1 MRKFVQL
8 CAILLI
14 CTFPALAQTQHDR
27 IHGRGASTFD
37 QYSNTQTLVVSGAT
51 PSVAG
56 GNVFRTSNS
65 GATTITNFIGGVDS
79 QQIVLVCGDTNTIV
93 QNNANIAITGG
104 TNFSCTLNN
113 SIAFVFNSS
122 SSVWSEI
129 GGTGGGGGGGSPGA
143 PAQSLQCNSGS
154 NTFVACKAI
163 DNGTALQINED
174 TKLFGPNPY
183 TDVSAWGQYSN
194 ASPPSTT
201 ASCTSGS
208 PNITLAAS
216 LDFKDASSF
225 PASNVGNGIVIYKCG
240 AATGLSTPQAPTATP
255 VGIINGTTTY
265 TYNVASED
273 LQGGLTAAS
282 PTGITTA
289 GAAALGVNTITL
301 TQGVWTNTSNGTI
314 TFTCSGNCN
323 VSSKQPVF
331 VAGFATSTSFN
342 GNYTINATPSGTTF
356 TVLSP
361 TIPVATTDAGGGTV
375 KIVACNILTM
385 PAGEVPN
392 IIEGASSDQVMRHW
406 IYRNGTLAAVAQY
419 RDTYYEDCGV
429 NTQFPPAYVPTT
441 PGAAVNKYLAT
452 TIVSGAGTVNI
463 VVANNAG
470 NTISGQ
476 TALHDNSQNLRAA
489 LASHSGNTPVYLN
502 GTNTPFNA
510 TTVFD
515 SSHSGTRLLLPVGLN
530 IRQPWVINA
539 GGYNFEGG
547 FNRCSDSFQFGCE
560 IQISSST
567 AYPVVEVISATSGS
581 SSFGN
586 EQSPANITF
595 SNIIMQAFSVNEIAY
610 SHDTA
615 STFGLQMLN
624 VSYGSGSGSTF
635 QNMPAARIAGVTH
648 AAFVG
653 NGREWAC
660 GVPQVVL
667 VAPCIRFTDQSTA
680 ETSLAVGVVAHS
692 TMSDGNFQGN
702 GFQVDCI
709 PNQTNCI
716 TGGFS
721 RIEKML
727 GEQRFGPFLRLNANP
742 AFTFRMKNVDDDA
755 PNSASGFIDNGSVSA
770 GGGGGDIFTGE
781 DITGSVAMPFVMG
794 PGRVSVKNST
804 FAPGGTNTLLFPEAG
819 NTTEQGG
826 GVLVTGGGTGIQAGG
841 INAMGYAF
849 PTPAAPT
856 VVLGGSGSCVSN
868 CVAAGTYFYSIFA
881 IDSLN
886 RYSVRGTASAG
897 QTVNGTQTVTLSW
910 TPLNGQTTTG
920 ICSGTTVGNMACNTA
935 LGTAGV
941 SGINFVVLGSTPFTF
956 SAPQTSIGNSES
968 IGSNGFAGHQSIYVD
983 PATEFTSTLKPT
995 ALTAN
1000 RTIQTEDATG
1010 FVPVVGEQFFSSP
1023 RGPLHA
1029 LFPGALTTTWTGETF
1044 TLDKAITVTR
1054 IQAQAKTAPNGCS
1067 TNAIIRLTDGTSP
1080 VNLTLS
1086 SSANDSG
1093 AISQNYAAGAVLTL
1107 SVQTAASGC
1116 TISPGDANAVV
1127 QYRMQ

>member
-1 MRKFVQL
+1 MKKLVQL
-8 CAILLI
+8 CAILLV

-65 GATTITNFIGGVDS
+65 GSTTITNFIGGVDS

-122 SSVWSEI
+122 SNVWSEI

-154 NTFVACKAI
+154 GTFIACKAL
-163 DNGTALQINED
+163 DTGTALQINED
-174 TKLFGPNPY
+174 TKLAGPNPY

-201 ASCTSGS
+201 ASCINGS
-208 PNITLAAS
+208 PNITLTSA
-216 LDFKDASSF
+216 LDFQDASKF
-225 PASNVGNGIVIYKCG
+225 PASNIGNGIVIYQCG
-240 AATGLSTPQAPTATP
+240 AVTGLSTPQAPTVTP
-255 VGIINGTTTY
+255 VGVINGSTTY

-282 PTGITTA
+282 PAGTTTV
-289 GAAALGVNTITL
+289 GATTLGVNTITL

-331 VAGFATSTSFN
+331 VSGFVNSPSFN
-342 GNYTINATPSGTTF
+342 GNYTINTTPSGTTF
-356 TVLSP
+356 TVYNP
-361 TIPVATTDAGGGTV
+361 TVPTATTDASGGTV
-375 KIVACNILTM
+375 KIAACNILTM

-406 IYRNGTLAAVAQY
+406 IYRNGILVAVAQY
-419 RDTYYEDCGV
+419 RDFYYEDCGV
-429 NTQFPPAYVPTT
+429 NTPSFPPYIPTT

-452 TIVSGAGTVNI
+452 TIVSGGGTTSI

-470 NTISGQ
+470 NTTSGQ
-476 TALHDNSQNLRAA
+476 TALHDNSQNLLAA
-489 LASHSGNTPVYLN
+489 LHAQRFNTPVYMN
-502 GTNTPFNA
+502 GANTPFNA
-510 TTVFD
+510 ATVF
-515 SSHSGTRLLLPVGLN
+515 STVGNTRLILPVSISLN
-530 IRQPWVINA
+530 QPWVIKTSNV
-539 GGYNFEGG
+539 NIEGG
-547 FNRCSDSFQFGCE
+547 IGPSCTSFTFGCQ
-560 IQISSST
+560 IQVLGSGTGS
-567 AYPVVEVISATSGS
+567 YPVIEVISNTSGS
-581 SSFGN
+581 SSYTN
-586 EQSPANITF
+586 EQGIGFTLANLFINANAT
-595 SNIIMQAFSVNEIAY
+595 NRIAL
-610 SHDTA
+610 SIDGNG
-615 STFGLQMLN
+615 SFGVQLLN
-624 VSYGSGSGSTF
+624 VSYNTGGASF
-635 QNMPAARIAGVTH
+635 QNMPAARITGVTH
-648 AAFVG
+648 ISIVG
-653 NGREWAC
+653 NGREWSCA
-660 GVPQVVL
+660 VPQAIL
-667 VAPCIRFTDQSTA
+667 VAPCMRFTDQSTA
-680 ETSLAVGVVAHS
+680 VLSGSAGTVAHG

-709 PNQTNCI
+709 PNQTACLS
-716 TGGFS
+716 GGFS

-727 GEQRFGPFLRLNANP
+727 GEQRFGPFLRLNTNV
-742 AFTFRMKNVDDDA
+742 AFTFRLKNVDDDA
-755 PNSASGFIDNGSVSA
+755 PNSATGFIDNGSVSF
-770 GGGGGDIFTGE
+770 GGGGGDVFSGE
-781 DITGSVAMPFVMG
+781 DVGGSVFMPFVVG
-794 PGRVSVKNST
+794 PGRISIKNSA
-804 FAPGGTNTLLFPEAG
+804 FPPGGINTILFPEAG

-849 PTPAAPT
+849 STPAAPT

-868 CVAAGTYFYSIFA
+868 CVATGTHFFSIFA

-886 RYSVRGTASAG
+886 RYSARGTASAA
-897 QTVNGTQTVTLSW
+897 QTVDGTQTVTLSW

-920 ICSGTTVGNMACNTA
+920 ICSGTTVGNMACNTT

-941 SGINFVVLGSTPFTF
+941 SGTNFVVLGNTVFTV
-956 SAPQTSIGNSES
+956 SAPQVSIGNSES

-983 PATEFTSTLKPT
+983 PTTEFTSTLKPT
-995 ALTAN
+995 ALTGN
-1000 RTIQTEDATG
+1000 RVVQTEDANG

-1029 LFPGALTTTWTGETF
+1029 LFPGALTTTWIGETF

-1054 IQAQAKTAPNGCS
+1054 VQAQAKTAPNGCS

-1080 VNLTLS
+1080 VNLTIS

-1116 TISPGDANAVV
+1116 TTSPGDANAVV